1 VAEPVPPA
9 EPAAPAKPAAP
20 VRPAAPAK
28 PTAPPAAAPSGGWRP
43 PLPAT
48 AYQWGLF
55 GALGLLTVALSTLA
69 VYAARGVLIR
79 ALVAL
84 FFAVSLDPA
93 VRYLTRHGMRRGWAV
108 TIILALAIAV
118 LTIFLI
124 SVIPRL
130 VTQFQSLTSD
140 LPGYVNDLSR
150 RFRSFRVLDRQ
161 FDLTAQ
167 IRNLA
172 GTLPGRLGSGLLGLT
187 SRLFGAVFSA
197 LTVLVLTIYFM
208 LDMPRLRT
216 GLVRFFPPERRAR
229 SGEIVELVFD
239 KVGDYMI
246 GNILIS
252 VVAGVAAYVALML
265 IGVPF
270 AIPLA
275 IMVAFFDLVPMV
287 GATLGAVL
295 CVTVAIF
302 AAGIWP
308 QAVLTA
314 AFFTLYQQV
323 ENYLIAPRILRSA
336 VDISASAVLLAGLI
350 GATVLGLIGA
360 LMAIPVGAAI
370 KVLYDQRQAA
380 REALTGP
387 PPA

>member
-1 VAEPVPPA
+1 MSEAPPSGELA
-9 EPAAPAKPAAP
+9 VPAAE
-20 VRPAAPAK
+20 
-28 PTAPPAAAPSGGWRP
+28 PPAASGRRRP
-43 PLPAT
+43 PPPGT
-48 AYQWGLF
+48 AYRWGLF
-55 GALGLLTVALSTLA
+55 AGLGLLTVVLGCLALWLA
-69 VYAARGVLIR
+69 RDVLVR

-84 FFAVSLDPA
+84 FFAISLDPA
-93 VRYLTRHGMRRGWAV
+93 VRFLVRHGVRRGWAV
-108 TIILALAIAV
+108 TIILALALAV
-118 LTIFLI
+118 VTIFLV
-124 SVIPRL
+124 STVPQL
-130 VTQFQSLTSD
+130 VTQFQSLATD
-140 LPGYVNDLSR
+140 LPGYVTDLSQ
-150 RFRSFRVLDRQ
+150 RFRSFRILDRQ

-172 GTLPGRLGSGLLGLT
+172 GSLPGRLGSGLLGLT
-187 SRLFGAVFSA
+187 GRLFGALFSA

-208 LDMPRLRT
+208 LDMPRLRH
-216 GLVRFFPPERRAR
+216 GLVRIFPPQRRAR

-246 GNILIS
+246 GNLLIS
-252 VVAGVAAYVALML
+252 VVAGIAAFVALQL

-295 CVTVAIF
+295 CVAVAAF
-302 AAGIWP
+302 AATIWP
-308 QAVLTA
+308 AAVLTA
-314 AFFTLYQQV
+314 IFFTVYQQV
-323 ENYLIAPRILRSA
+323 ENYLVAPRILRSA
-336 VDISASAVLLAGLI
+336 VDISAPAVLLAGLI

-360 LMAIPVGAAI
+360 LMAIPVAAAV

-380 REALTGP
+380 QDALADLPTVEAP